1 MRLWETDIP
10 SGDDAKAIIGGVF
23 RLNVILIGDITGAAG
38 LQKARQHLGQ
48 LRRQYQADMVI
59 VNGENAA
66 ERNGITESQFRDL
79 RFAGA
84 DVITMGNHTW
94 ANSEIYH
101 FIDRE
106 DAIIRPLN
114 YPEGTPG
121 KGYTIVDLG
130 RVQVA
135 VINLLGNVFVSTL
148 PSPFTMIDTLL
159 EELRQQGI
167 RHIVIDFHAE
177 ATSEKIAFAYY
188 VDGRVSAVLGTHT
201 HVQTA
206 DECILPKGTAYI
218 SDVGM
223 TGAIHS
229 VLGVKPELA
238 IQQFVTQIPVRFQHA
253 EGEARLHGVVLQ
265 LDDKTGHAV
274 KIDRIQI

>member
-1 MRLWETDIP
+1 M
-10 SGDDAKAIIGGVF
+10 K
-23 RLNVILIGDITGAAG
+23 ILFVGDITGNAG
-38 LQKARQHLGQ
+38 LEKARQELGR
-48 LRRQYQADMVI
+48 LRRQYKADLVI

-66 ERNGITESQFRDL
+66 ERNGITEQQFRDL

-94 ANSEIYH
+94 ANSEIYN

-106 DAIIRPLN
+106 EALIRPCN
-114 YPEGTPG
+114 YPAGPPGT
-121 KGYTIVDLG
+121 GYTLVDMG
-130 RVQVA
+130 RAQVA
-135 VINLLGNVFVSTL
+135 VVNLLGNVFVSTL
-148 PSPFTMIDTLL
+148 PSPFTMIDDLL
-159 EELRQQGI
+159 QELKQQGAK
-167 RHIVIDFHAE
+167 HIIIDFHGE
-177 ATSEKIAFAYY
+177 ATSEKIAFAHY

-229 VLGVKPELA
+229 VLGVKTELSV
-238 IQQFVTQIPVRFQHA
+238 QQFVTQIPVRFQHA
-253 EGEARLHGVVLQ
+253 EGEAKLCAVVVELE
-265 LDDKTGHAV
+265 DKTGKATAISRV
-274 KIDRIQI
+274 QL